1 MCSVLIIN
9 KLCLYNLW
17 IKRLA
22 SDKTYTK
29 NYLISS
35 FYNQTNSYNS

>member
-29 NYLISS
+29 ELLDIFFLQSNKLV
-35 FYNQTNSYNS
+35 

>member
-1 MCSVLIIN
+1 MCFMLIIN
-9 KLCLYNLW
+9 KLDSYIWW

-29 NYLISS
+29 ELLDIFFLQSNKLI
-35 FYNQTNSYNS
+35 

>member
-9 KLCLYNLW
+9 KLCLYILW

-29 NYLISS
+29 ELLDILSLQSNKLV
-35 FYNQTNSYNS
+35 